1 MLEWNAANIVDTLA
15 IAGLLLGAA
24 LYVSIR
30 LIRTLFPALTRR
42 NDSRP
47 ETTIVSARRE
57 RSSTKSPPGASR
69 VAAAESMA
77 SMSGAS

>member
-30 LIRTLFPALTRR
+30 LIRTLFPALM
-42 NDSRP
+42 P
-47 ETTIVSARRE
+47 AAARAGLAE
-57 RSSTKSPPGASR
+57 KGDGASCPNCG
-69 VAAAESMA
+69 VADAQRRKTK
-77 SMSGAS
+77 